1 MRKQFFTT
9 IAEVIEKDEKTV
21 LLLGDISVKG
31 FVETIK
37 KFPDRAYN
45 IGILEQATVG
55 LAAGLAMTGFT
66 PIFHTIAP
74 FLIERTYEQ
83 LKLDFGYQELGGNF
97 ISIGG
102 SYDYAAL
109 GCTHHCPADV
119 GILKHIPGMEI
130 VLPGTAEEFH
140 GLFLQSYADK
150 HPTYF
155 RLSEKSNPESYPV
168 KFGQAHIIKTGT
180 KATVIAVGPALKPVL
195 EGTKDLDVT
204 ILYYTTVAPFD
215 KDTLRDNSSSG
226 KILICEPYYRGA
238 ILPDVM
244 ETMKGRAV
252 QVESVGVP
260 VEFLNKYGQAAE
272 HDECVGLTP
281 NNINDALKKLIPH
294 THNNHIIAD

>member
-9 IAEVIEKDEKTV
+9 ITDVLEKDEKTI

-31 FVETIK
+31 FVSAIK
-37 KFPDRAYN
+37 KYPDRAYN

-83 LKLDFGYQELGGNF
+83 LKLDFGYQRLGGNF

-130 VLPGTAEEFH
+130 VLPGTAQEFH
-140 GLFLQSYADK
+140 DLFLESYADG
-150 HPTYF
+150 HPTYY
-155 RLSEKSNPESYPV
+155 RLSEKSNPESYAV
-168 KFGQAHIIKTGT
+168 KFGKAHIIKTGS

-195 EGTKDLDVT
+195 EGARDMDVT
-204 ILYYTTVAPFD
+204 ILYYATVAPFD
-215 KDTLRDNSSSG
+215 AETLKENCASK
-226 KILICEPYYRGA
+226 KILLCEPYYRGA
-238 ILPDVM
+238 LLPEVM
-244 ETMKGRAV
+244 EVMAGQAV
-252 QVESVGVP
+252 RVESIGVP
-260 VEFLNKYGQAAE
+260 VEFLNKYGKAEE

-281 NNINDALKKLIPH
+281 AGVKEKLEKLI
-294 THNNHIIAD
+294 NC